1 MNKLPILSNK
11 TILLNRH
18 IPDPIINPFSRN
30 SLNTGLIV
38 LLGYEIYLFHD
49 LLISPLAFLH
59 WDVLDVVLV
68 LDVFSSVGLVGFAA
82 LGLERRGLGDRLVDD
97 EFVLYLVAAGDK
109 GVAEF
114 GGEFG
119 GYALLVYKG

>member
-11 TILLNRH
+11 TILLYWH
-18 IPDPIINPFSRN
+18 IPDPIINPFSGN

-38 LLGYEIYLFHD
+38 LLGYEIYLFHNFI
-49 LLISPLAFLH
+49 ISPLAFLH

-68 LDVFSSVGLVGFAA
+68 FDVFSSVGLVGFAA
-82 LGLERRGLGDRLVDD
+82 LGLERRRLGDRLVDD
-97 EFVLYLVAAGDK
+97 EFVLDLVAAGDK

-114 GGEFG
+114 GGKFG